1 MLRFIALL
9 FGLFAVA
16 TPSASAQALDGRLK
30 KIADTRTITIAHRTD
45 APPFSF
51 IDANKEVTGFSV
63 DLCRKIV
70 ASIERQI
77 GVTGLKVRYVPVTSQ
92 SRFDTVAKGQ
102 ADMECGASTVTLSRM
117 KIVDFSSFIFL
128 ETTGLMAKAAPGY
141 QSLADLGGK
150 RIAVI
155 GGTTNE
161 RAVNDEAKRRQI
173 NVTVVPVKN
182 SQEGV
187 AALESGAADA
197 FAGDVLLLIGSLIH
211 AKDPKA
217 LALLNDKLSIEPY
230 GIALPRGD
238 YALRLAVNTA
248 LSQIYRSED
257 IDTIFNR
264 WFGAFGKPT
273 PLSEAVYILG
283 AIPP

>member
-1 MLRFIALL
+1 MTRLCLIALAA
-9 FGLFAVA
+9 LFATTA
-16 TPSASAQALDGRLK
+16 AAQALDGRLK
-30 KIADTRTITIAHRTD
+30 KISDTRTIAIAHRTD

-51 IDANKEVTGFSV
+51 VDANREVSGFSV

-70 ASIERQI
+70 ASIEQQI
-77 GVTGLKVRYVPVTSQ
+77 GVTGLKIRYVPVTSQ
-92 SRFDTVAKGQ
+92 TRFDAIAKGQ

-117 KIVDFSSFIFL
+117 KTVDFSSFIFV
-128 ETTGLMAKAAPGY
+128 ETTGLMAKAAAGY
-141 QSLADLGGK
+141 KSLPDLAGK
-150 RIAVI
+150 RIVVI

-161 RAVNDEAKRRQI
+161 RAVNDEVKRRQV
-173 NVTVVPVKN
+173 NAVVVPVKS
-182 SQEGV
+182 SQEAI

-197 FAGDVLLLIGSLIH
+197 FASDVLLLIGSLPL

-217 LALLNDKLSIEPY
+217 LVLLNDKLSIEPY

-238 YALRLAVNTA
+238 YAFRLAVNTG
-248 LSQIYRSED
+248 LSQIYRGDD

-273 PLSEAVYILG
+273 PLTESVYILG
-283 AIPP
+283 AIPE

>member
-1 MLRFIALL
+1 MIRLCLL
-9 FGLFAVA
+9 VLATVTASVAFA
-16 TPSASAQALDGRLK
+16 QGLDGRLK
-30 KIADTRTITIAHRTD
+30 KIADTKTITIAHRTD

-51 IDANKEVTGFSV
+51 VDANKEVAGFSV

-77 GVTGLKVRYVPVTSQ
+77 GVAGLKVRYVAVTSQ
-92 SRFDTVAKGQ
+92 SRFDAVAKGQ

-117 KIVDFSSFIFL
+117 KTVDFSSFIFL
-128 ETTGLMAKAAPGY
+128 ETTGLMAKSASGF

-161 RAVNDEAKRRQI
+161 RAVNDEVKRRQ
-173 NVTVVPVKN
+173 VSATVVPVKT
-182 SQEGV
+182 SQEGI

-197 FAGDVLLLIGSLIH
+197 FASDVLLLIGSAPL

-230 GIALPRGD
+230 GIVLPRGD
-238 YALRLAVNTA
+238 YAFRLAVNTA
-248 LSQIYRSED
+248 LSQIYRSDD

-264 WFGAFGKPT
+264 WFGSFGKPT
-273 PLSEAVYILG
+273 PLTEAVYILG
-283 AIPP
+283 SIPE